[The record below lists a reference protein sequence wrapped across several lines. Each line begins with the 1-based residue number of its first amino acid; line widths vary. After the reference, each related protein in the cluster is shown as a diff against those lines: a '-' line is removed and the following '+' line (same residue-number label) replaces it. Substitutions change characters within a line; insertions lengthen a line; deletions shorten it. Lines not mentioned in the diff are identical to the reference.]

1 VPEPVPLPYHDDAIQ
16 VPRIL
21 LLGRPSQEDVVAS
34 LTKSEHVSLVGKVSS
49 TDEALRLLDELE
61 PDLVLIDLDEED
73 TRADQPVGR
82 IIAARPG
89 VPVVGVT
96 RDTDAP
102 WVGEAVREDLTAVV
116 SLSEDRGGEQ
126 LVADVC
132 VLAATLGARHEN
144 PSSAGR

>member
-1 VPEPVPLPYHDDAIQ
+1 MTEPVQQPFHDHDIQ
-16 VPRIL
+16 IPRLL
-21 LLGRPSQEDVVAS
+21 LLGRPSQVDLVAS
-34 LTKSEHVSLVGKVSS
+34 LTESEQVRFVGEVSS

-61 PDLVLIDLDEED
+61 PDLVLVDLDEED

-82 IIAARPG
+82 IIAVRPG
-89 VPVVGVT
+89 VMVVGMT

-102 WVGEAVREDLTAVV
+102 WVGEAVRDGVTAVV

-144 PSSAGR
+144 PSSSRR